1 MLKRNGRPRNWLEPA
16 LRGVALPVL
25 LFALVL
31 AAAMP
36 STGSVPPAL
45 SDRFD
50 QSFIAGEG
58 SYPTA
63 LRTAPVLADLSGWE
77 LYLHST
83 TDELSD
89 YALRPSVGTLS
100 IPGDI
105 AAGAGMASQSPPA
118 LRLCTSY
125 QPQAPPLPV

>member
-1 MLKRNGRPRNWLEPA
+1 MNGRPRNWLEPA
-16 LRGVALPVL
+16 LRGVRLSLLLVALM
-25 LFALVL
+25 L

-36 STGSVPPAL
+36 STGSVPPPL
-45 SDRFD
+45 SDRLD

-58 SYPTA
+58 TYPAA

-83 TDELSD
+83 TEELSD

-100 IPGDI
+100 VPGDI
-105 AAGAGMASQSPPA
+105 AAGAGMASRSPPA
-118 LRLCTSY
+118 LRLRASY
-125 QPQAPPLPV
+125 QPQAPPPPV

>member
-1 MLKRNGRPRNWLEPA
+1 MNGRPRNWLEPA
-16 LRGVALPVL
+16 LRGVRLSLLLVALM
-25 LFALVL
+25 L

-36 STGSVPPAL
+36 STGSVPPPL
-45 SDRFD
+45 SDRLD

-58 SYPTA
+58 TYPAA

-83 TDELSD
+83 TEELSD

-100 IPGDI
+100 VPGDI
-105 AAGAGMASQSPPA
+105 AAAAGMASRSPPA
-118 LRLCTSY
+118 LRLRTPY
-125 QPQAPPLPV
+125 QPQAPPTPV